1 MRTLIQ
7 ASLLLLIFLPYT
19 AAAQDRGTIEGT
31 VTEAETR
38 EALPGVN
45 IALTELQRGAATNAE
60 GEYRI
65 TGVPAGSY
73 SIRASFVGYQPIE
86 RQITV
91 RAGETTVVNFTM
103 TPAEVGLEEVVVTAL
118 GVEQEQ
124 RSLGY
129 STSEVEGAAVAETAE
144 PNIVNALAGKVP
156 GLKISSSS
164 GQPGM
169 ASRITI
175 RGNNSYQEG
184 GNSPLIVVDGMVVS
198 NASDDNP
205 TGPTVFTGGTS
216 NRLLDID
223 PNAIKNI
230 NVLKGA
236 SATALY
242 GSRAANGAIVIT
254 TKGGEGVQGVRASY
268 TSSVGFSQAIIDGYQ
283 NEYLQGTDGGYR
295 NGLLPD
301 RGGYNELADPN
312 SPVFDPDASRRATQT
327 ASSWGPHRDSVSQ
340 AVIDSLGRPQT
351 FDPREDFYEDGVRIE
366 NSVTMSG
373 SGDFGNASVTVTDSR
388 NDGIVPTTQ
397 YNRTSVQAKYSAD
410 LSDAL
415 AIQATS
421 QYSQS
426 NQDFMLEAN
435 GPNSYQW
442 GLFTAPISFDLTDTE
457 YDDGTQRTYS
467 AGSQDNPVWLTDRL
481 NLGSSV
487 NRFIGS
493 FEVSYDFADWL
504 TVKERIGIDT
514 YGDTRK
520 EEINSGT
527 AAEPTGSTYDQ
538 SITRTE
544 VNSDF
549 TVSARRGITE
559 DLSIDLLVGN
569 NISRRE
575 YTYDYIEGTGIG
587 VQDFFN
593 ISNFSTTDQD
603 AFDEEQVLI
612 GAYANGTL
620 NYRDYAYLTLSARND
635 WSSTLPED
643 NRSYFYPSASASFVF
658 TDVFDGVFEDSPLS
672 YGQFRASV
680 AQVGSDTSPYQLR
693 TTFIQAAP
701 GDGQRGEV
709 TFPFR
714 GVNGFE
720 QEGVRANPDLKPEI
734 STEYEFGFDLR
745 FWNGRANLDATYYNK
760 STTDQIFDVPVSSAT
775 GFTEQNRNAGEIVNR
790 GWEVQLG
797 GTPLK
802 LGDFTWDLSANWS
815 KNTTEVKELASGVEN
830 IFLFGFTS
838 IQVRAETGEDGYG
851 IIFGSRYRRNGEI
864 SEDNPITIAGE
875 ERTAPLPGFGDD
887 ALLIASDG
895 TPVPAS
901 APGNIGNVQPDWEG
915 GLFSTFSWKGLS
927 LSQQWE
933 ISRGAEVLNF
943 DRFYTEFRG
952 AFEGTEDRG
961 TEVTR
966 NGIQVTTG
974 EQNDVSFVK
983 DQDFYQGADNLVF
996 ERYVEDASY
1005 VKLRQVSLAY
1015 QYSLPDRIR
1024 QSVGLRS
1031 LRFQVTG
1038 RNLLTFTDF
1047 SMGDPV
1053 GSLAGSGNGQGFYHG
1068 VTPSARTYQAS
1079 LTLGF

>member
-1 MRTLIQ
+1 MRRLIQ
-7 ASLLLLIFLPYT
+7 ALLLLLVFVPGT
-19 AAAQDRGTIEGT
+19 ALAQTRGTIEGT
-31 VTEAETR
+31 VTDAET
-38 EALPGVN
+38 EETLPGVN
-45 IALTELQRGAATNAE
+45 IALPDLQRGAATNAQ
-60 GEYRI
+60 GEYQIER
-65 TGVPAGSY
+65 VPAGSY
-73 SIRASFVGYQPIE
+73 TLRASFVGYQTRE

-91 RAGETTVVNFTM
+91 RAGERTVVNFSM
-103 TPAEVGLEEVVVTAL
+103 VPAEVGLEEVVVTAL

-129 STSEVEGAAVAETAE
+129 STTEVEGAAVAETAE
-144 PNIVNALAGKVP
+144 PNVVNALAGKVP

-169 ASRITI
+169 SSRITI

-205 TGPTVFTGGTS
+205 TGPSVFTGGTS

-223 PNAIKNI
+223 PNAIANI

-254 TKGGEGVQGVRASY
+254 TKGGEGVSGVRASY
-268 TSSVGFSQAIIDGYQ
+268 TTSVGYSQAIIDGYQ

-312 SPVFDPDASRRATQT
+312 SPLFDPDASPRATQT

-340 AVIDSLGRPQT
+340 AVVDSIGQPRT
-351 FDPREDFYEDGVRIE
+351 FDPQDDFYEDGVRTE
-366 NSVTMSG
+366 NSVTLSG
-373 SGDFGNASVTVTDSR
+373 SGNFGNASVTITDSR

-397 YNRTSVQAKYSAD
+397 YNRSSVQAKYSAN

-487 NRFIGS
+487 NRFIGN
-493 FEVSYDFADWL
+493 FEISYDFTDWL

-544 VNSDF
+544 VNSDL
-549 TVSARRGITE
+549 TVSARRGVTE
-559 DLSIDLLVGN
+559 DLSVDLLVGN

-587 VQDFFN
+587 VEDFFN

-635 WSSTLPED
+635 WSSTLPEG
-643 NRSYFYPSASASFVF
+643 NRSYFYPSASLSFVF
-658 TDVFDGVFEDSPLS
+658 TDAFDGAFENTPLS
-672 YGQFRASV
+672 FGRFRASV

-701 GDGQRGEV
+701 GDGQRGEI
-709 TFPFR
+709 TFPFQ

-720 QEGVRANPDLKPEI
+720 QEGTRANPNLQPEI
-734 STEYEFGFDLR
+734 STEYEFGTDLR
-745 FWNGRANLDATYYNK
+745 FLNGRANLDVTYYNK

-775 GFTEQNRNAGEIVNR
+775 GFTEQSRNAGEIVNR

-797 GTPLK
+797 GTPLQR
-802 LGDFTWDLSANWS
+802 GDFTWDLSANWS

-864 SEDNPITIAGE
+864 SEDNPVTVAGE
-875 ERTAPLPGFGDD
+875 ERTAPLAGFDDD
-887 ALLIASDG
+887 ALLIAADG
-895 TPVPAS
+895 TPLPAAS
-901 APGNIGNVQPDWEG
+901 PGNIGNVQPDWEG
-915 GLFSTFSWKGLS
+915 GLFSTFSWRGLS

-933 ISRGAEVLNF
+933 ISRGAEILNF

-952 AFEGTEDRG
+952 TFEGTEDRG
-961 TEVTR
+961 TEVTED
-966 NGIQVTTG
+966 GIQVTTG
-974 EQNDVSFVK
+974 EQNEVSFVK
-983 DQDFYQGADNLVF
+983 DQSFYQGPDGLVF

-1005 VKLRQVSLAY
+1005 VKLRQVALSY
-1015 QYSLPDRIR
+1015 QFSLPDRVR

-1031 LRFQVTG
+1031 LRLQLTG

-1068 VTPSARTYQAS
+1068 VTPSTRTYQAS